1 MKRLLA
7 MLLPSPLGRGGAKRT
22 RAQREPEG
30 AGEGSSVVRSCVD
43 FVPSPPTPL
52 AMGEGSK
59 TEPSLSLRGEWKKQL
74 RRIRQVMAVVV
85 IASALALS
93 AAAFA
98 IDPLP
103 FKDNAQRDR
112 FQHLTSE
119 LRCMVCQDES
129 LLASNA
135 DFAKQ
140 LRRQI
145 FDMMQQGKSDKEIKD
160 WLVARYSTF
169 ILYDPPLAP
178 STIALWFGTPVIL
191 LAGGIVVVVL
201 LRRRTRPAGTIAE
214 DPGDDW

>member
-7 MLLPSPLGRGGAKRT
+7 ILLFA
-22 RAQREPEG
+22 
-30 AGEGSSVVRSCVD
+30 
-43 FVPSPPTPL
+43 F
-52 AMGEGSK
+52 
-59 TEPSLSLRGEWKKQL
+59 
-74 RRIRQVMAVVV
+74 
-85 IASALALS
+85 ALALS

-145 FDMMQQGKSDKEIKD
+145 FDMMQRGKSDKEIKD
-160 WLVARYSTF
+160 WLVERYSTF

-191 LAGGIVVVVL
+191 LAGGVVVAVL
-201 LRRRTRPAGTIAE
+201 LRRRTRPASAIAE
-214 DPGDDW
+214 DTGDDW

>member
-1 MKRLLA
+1 VKRLFAIALVA
-7 MLLPSPLGRGGAKRT
+7 FALTL
-22 RAQREPEG
+22 
-30 AGEGSSVVRSCVD
+30 SV
-43 FVPSPPTPL
+43 
-52 AMGEGSK
+52 A
-59 TEPSLSLRGEWKKQL
+59 
-74 RRIRQVMAVVV
+74 
-85 IASALALS
+85 AL
-93 AAAFA
+93 A

-103 FKDNAQRDR
+103 FQNNAQRER
-112 FQHLTSE
+112 FQHLTRE

-201 LRRRTRPAGTIAE
+201 LRRRTRPAGSVAE
-214 DPGDDW
+214 DLGDDW

>member
-43 FVPSPPTPL
+43 SVPSFPTPL

-85 IASALALS
+85 IAFALALS
-93 AAAFA
+93 ATAFA

>member
-1 MKRLLA
+1 M
-7 MLLPSPLGRGGAKRT
+7 
-22 RAQREPEG
+22 
-30 AGEGSSVVRSCVD
+30 
-43 FVPSPPTPL
+43 FV
-52 AMGEGSK
+52 AF
-59 TEPSLSLRGEWKKQL
+59 
-74 RRIRQVMAVVV
+74 
-85 IASALALS
+85 ALALS

-103 FKDNAQRDR
+103 FQSNAQRLR

-145 FDMMQQGKSDKEIKD
+145 FEQMQQGKSDKQIKD

-169 ILYDPPLAP
+169 ILYDPPLAA
-178 STIALWFGTPVIL
+178 STIALWFGTPAIL
-191 LAGGIVVVVL
+191 LIGAGVVVVL
-201 LRRRTRPAGTIAE
+201 LKRRARPAASIAE
-214 DPGDDW
+214 APGDDW

>member
-7 MLLPSPLGRGGAKRT
+7 I
-22 RAQREPEG
+22 
-30 AGEGSSVVRSCVD
+30 V
-43 FVPSPPTPL
+43 F
-52 AMGEGSK
+52 
-59 TEPSLSLRGEWKKQL
+59 
-74 RRIRQVMAVVV
+74 
-85 IASALALS
+85 IAFALALS

-103 FKDNAQRDR
+103 FHSNAQRDR
-112 FQHLTSE
+112 FQHLTRE

-178 STIALWFGTPVIL
+178 STIALWFGTPAIL

-201 LRRRTRPAGTIAE
+201 LRRRTRTAGSIAE
-214 DPGDDW
+214 EPGDDW

>member
-7 MLLPSPLGRGGAKRT
+7 VA
-22 RAQREPEG
+22 
-30 AGEGSSVVRSCVD
+30 
-43 FVPSPPTPL
+43 FV
-52 AMGEGSK
+52 
-59 TEPSLSLRGEWKKQL
+59 
-74 RRIRQVMAVVV
+74 AV
-85 IASALALS
+85 ALALS

-103 FKDNAQRDR
+103 FQSTAQRER
-112 FQHLTSE
+112 FQHLTGE

-129 LLASNA
+129 LLSSNA

-145 FDMMQQGKSDKEIKD
+145 FDMMQEGKSDKQIKD

-178 STIALWFGTPVIL
+178 TTIALWFGTPAIFV
-191 LAGGIVVVVL
+191 AGGVVVVVL
-201 LRRRTRPAGTIAE
+201 LRRRTRPAALITE

>member
-7 MLLPSPLGRGGAKRT
+7 VAMLAFALT
-22 RAQREPEG
+22 
-30 AGEGSSVVRSCVD
+30 
-43 FVPSPPTPL
+43 
-52 AMGEGSK
+52 
-59 TEPSLSLRGEWKKQL
+59 LST
-74 RRIRQVMAVVV
+74 
-85 IASALALS
+85 
-93 AAAFA
+93 AAFA

-103 FKDNAQRDR
+103 FQNTAQRDR
-112 FQHLTSE
+112 FQHLTRE

-145 FDMMQQGKSDKEIKD
+145 FDMMQQGKSDQEIKD

-178 STIALWFGTPVIL
+178 STIALWFGTPAIL
-191 LAGGIVVVVL
+191 LAGGIVVAVV
-201 LRRRTRPAGTIAE
+201 LRRRARPAHAIAE
-214 DPGDDW
+214 EPGEDW

>member
-7 MLLPSPLGRGGAKRT
+7 
-22 RAQREPEG
+22 
-30 AGEGSSVVRSCVD
+30 
-43 FVPSPPTPL
+43 
-52 AMGEGSK
+52 
-59 TEPSLSLRGEWKKQL
+59 
-74 RRIRQVMAVVV
+74 
-85 IASALALS
+85 LALLAFALTLS
-93 AAAFA
+93 VNAFA

-103 FKDNAQRDR
+103 FQNTAQRDR
-112 FQHLTSE
+112 FQHLTRE

-145 FDMMQQGKSDKEIKD
+145 FDMMQQGKSDREIKD

-178 STIALWFGTPVIL
+178 ATLALWFGTPAIA
-191 LAGGIVVVVL
+191 LAGVIVVIVL
-201 LRRRTRPAGTIAE
+201 LRRRTRPASTIAE
-214 DPGDDW
+214 EPGDDW

>member
-1 MKRLLA
+1 VKRLLA
-7 MLLPSPLGRGGAKRT
+7 ILLFA
-22 RAQREPEG
+22 
-30 AGEGSSVVRSCVD
+30 
-43 FVPSPPTPL
+43 F
-52 AMGEGSK
+52 
-59 TEPSLSLRGEWKKQL
+59 
-74 RRIRQVMAVVV
+74 
-85 IASALALS
+85 ALAVS

-160 WLVARYSTF
+160 WLVERYSTF

-191 LAGGIVVVVL
+191 LAGGVVVAVL
-201 LRRRTRPAGTIAE
+201 LRRRTRPASAIAE
-214 DPGDDW
+214 DTGDDW

>member
-7 MLLPSPLGRGGAKRT
+7 ILLFA
-22 RAQREPEG
+22 
-30 AGEGSSVVRSCVD
+30 
-43 FVPSPPTPL
+43 F
-52 AMGEGSK
+52 
-59 TEPSLSLRGEWKKQL
+59 
-74 RRIRQVMAVVV
+74 
-85 IASALALS
+85 ALAVS

-145 FDMMQQGKSDKEIKD
+145 FDMMQRGKSDKEIKD
-160 WLVARYSTF
+160 WLVERYSTF

-191 LAGGIVVVVL
+191 FAGGVVVVVL
-201 LRRRTRPAGTIAE
+201 LRRRTRPASAIAE
-214 DPGDDW
+214 DTGDDW

>member
-1 MKRLLA
+1 LGWIVAAVLA
-7 MLLPSPLGRGGAKRT
+7 A
-22 RAQREPEG
+22 
-30 AGEGSSVVRSCVD
+30 C
-43 FVPSPPTPL
+43 
-52 AMGEGSK
+52 
-59 TEPSLSLRGEWKKQL
+59 
-74 RRIRQVMAVVV
+74 V
-85 IASALALS
+85 IAP
-93 AAAFA
+93 AFA

-103 FKDNAQRDR
+103 FRDNAQRDR
-112 FQHLTSE
+112 FQHLTRE

-145 FDMMQQGKSDKEIKD
+145 FDMMQQGKSDKQIKD

-178 STIALWFGTPVIL
+178 STIALWFGTPAIL
-191 LAGGIVVVVL
+191 LAGGIVVIVL
-201 LRRRTRPAGTIAE
+201 LRRRTRPASAIAE

>member
-1 MKRLLA
+1 MKRLLVA
-7 MLLPSPLGRGGAKRT
+7 MLAAFALTL
-22 RAQREPEG
+22 
-30 AGEGSSVVRSCVD
+30 SV
-43 FVPSPPTPL
+43 
-52 AMGEGSK
+52 G
-59 TEPSLSLRGEWKKQL
+59 
-74 RRIRQVMAVVV
+74 
-85 IASALALS
+85 
-93 AAAFA
+93 AFA

-103 FKDNAQRDR
+103 FQGTAQRER
-112 FQHLTSE
+112 FQHLTRE

-129 LLASNA
+129 LLSSNA

-178 STIALWFGTPVIL
+178 STIALWFGTPAIL

-201 LRRRTRPAGTIAE
+201 LRRRTRPAGAITE
-214 DPGDDW
+214 DLGDDW

>member
-7 MLLPSPLGRGGAKRT
+7 ATLLAFALT
-22 RAQREPEG
+22 
-30 AGEGSSVVRSCVD
+30 
-43 FVPSPPTPL
+43 
-52 AMGEGSK
+52 
-59 TEPSLSLRGEWKKQL
+59 LS
-74 RRIRQVMAVVV
+74 M
-85 IASALALS
+85 
-93 AAAFA
+93 AAFA

-103 FKDNAQRDR
+103 FQSTAQRER
-112 FQHLTSE
+112 FQHLTRE

-129 LLASNA
+129 LLSSNA

-201 LRRRTRPAGTIAE
+201 LRRRTRPAGSIAE

>member
-1 MKRLLA
+1 MKRLL
-7 MLLPSPLGRGGAKRT
+7 
-22 RAQREPEG
+22 
-30 AGEGSSVVRSCVD
+30 
-43 FVPSPPTPL
+43 
-52 AMGEGSK
+52 
-59 TEPSLSLRGEWKKQL
+59 
-74 RRIRQVMAVVV
+74 V
-85 IASALALS
+85 IALVVFALALS

-103 FKDNAQRDR
+103 FKDSAQRDR
-112 FQHLTSE
+112 FQHLTRE

-129 LLASNA
+129 LLSSNA

-145 FDMMQQGKSDKEIKD
+145 FDMMQQGKSDEEIKD

-178 STIALWFGTPVIL
+178 STIALWFGTPAIL

-201 LRRRTRPAGTIAE
+201 LRRRTRPAGMIAE

>member
-1 MKRLLA
+1 M
-7 MLLPSPLGRGGAKRT
+7 
-22 RAQREPEG
+22 
-30 AGEGSSVVRSCVD
+30 
-43 FVPSPPTPL
+43 
-52 AMGEGSK
+52 
-59 TEPSLSLRGEWKKQL
+59 
-74 RRIRQVMAVVV
+74 
-85 IASALALS
+85 SAN
-93 AAAFA
+93 AFA

-103 FKDNAQRDR
+103 FQNNAQRLR

-145 FDMMQQGKSDKEIKD
+145 FEQMQQGKSDKQIKD

-178 STIALWFGTPVIL
+178 STIALWFGTPVVFLIG
-191 LAGGIVVVVL
+191 AGVVIVL
-201 LRRRTRPAGTIAE
+201 LRRRTRPAASVTE
-214 DPGDDW
+214 DSGEDW

>member
-7 MLLPSPLGRGGAKRT
+7 TILLAFALTLGT
-22 RAQREPEG
+22 
-30 AGEGSSVVRSCVD
+30 
-43 FVPSPPTPL
+43 T
-52 AMGEGSK
+52 
-59 TEPSLSLRGEWKKQL
+59 
-74 RRIRQVMAVVV
+74 
-85 IASALALS
+85 
-93 AAAFA
+93 AFA

-103 FKDNAQRDR
+103 FQSTAQRER
-112 FQHLTSE
+112 FQHLTRE

-145 FDMMQQGKSDKEIKD
+145 FDMMQQGKSDKEIKG

-178 STIALWFGTPVIL
+178 STVALWFGTPAIL
-191 LAGGIVVVVL
+191 LAGGIVVAVL
-201 LRRRTRPAGTIAE
+201 LRRRTRPAHAIAE
-214 DPGDDW
+214 EPGDVW